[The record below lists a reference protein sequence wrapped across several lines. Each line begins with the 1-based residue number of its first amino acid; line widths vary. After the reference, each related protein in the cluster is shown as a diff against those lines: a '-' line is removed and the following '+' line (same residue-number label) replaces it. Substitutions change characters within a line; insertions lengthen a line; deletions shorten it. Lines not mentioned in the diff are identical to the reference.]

1 VKYLV
6 MLKISGYANVVVDA
20 KDEEEAMDRAE
31 DVVDVDHISD
41 DFVAESF
48 VVEQVIEEK
57 PARPQ

>member
-1 VKYLV
+1 

>member
-1 VKYLV
+1 

-48 VVEQVIEEK
+48 VVEQVVEEK